1 MSQNETASK
10 SGASESE
17 LEVIGYDHKDPTGP
31 CFIVRS
37 PMGNILK
44 ISDTF
49 AEMFSMWVGR
59 VLVTAENEKWALTAA
74 RVATGF
80 ASSIIMSPAEAS
92 VEGLVSAERTPDKR
106 VGMLAQFYHRTR
118 PDLKAQMILRI
129 GQCIMTCPT
138 TAAYDALPN
147 AKRHLKVGRSIRLFG
162 DGYQRRDT
170 VMDRQVWRIPVM
182 EGEFIVEDT
191 FGAAKAIAGGNFL
204 IMAENRESGL
214 KAAEEGVD
222 AIQGKVEGV
231 IMPFPGGICRSGS
244 KAGSQK
250 YKLAASTFH
259 QYCPRLRKLVPDS
272 KVPESVHSIYEIV
285 INGLTL
291 EAVKKAMGLGI
302 KAAIQVPGVVMIS
315 AGNYGGKLG
324 PYQAFLKEVLQ
335 L

>member
-1 MSQNETASK
+1 MSEQTFTYKAENGNT
-10 SGASESE
+10 
-17 LEVIGYDHKDPTGP
+17 
-31 CFIVRS
+31 CQIV
-37 PMGNILK
+37 
-44 ISDTF
+44 DTF
-49 AEMFSMWVGR
+49 AEMFPMWVGR
-59 VLVTAENEKWALTAA
+59 VLITAANERWALTGAS
-74 RVATGF
+74 VATGF
-80 ASSIIMSPAEAS
+80 ASSIIMSPAEAGI
-92 VEGLVSAERTPDKR
+92 EGLVSPEKTPDKR
-106 VGMLAQFYHRTR
+106 VGVLAQFYHRTR

-170 VMDRQVWRIPVM
+170 VDDRTIWRIPVM

-191 FGAAKAIAGGNFL
+191 FGAAKAIAGGNIL
-204 IMAENRESGL
+204 IMAQNRETGL
-214 KAAEEGVD
+214 KAAEQATN
-222 AIQGKVEGV
+222 AIHSKAESV
-231 IMPFPGGICRSGS
+231 ITPFPGGICRSGS

-272 KVPESVHSIYEIV
+272 KVPEGVHCIYEIV
-285 INGLTL
+285 INGLNL

-302 KAAIQVPGVVMIS
+302 KAAAQVQGVAVIS

-324 PYQAFLKEVLQ
+324 PYQAHLKEVLG